1 MTEQEAIDYLL
12 DPIGK
17 REQHDEAIA
26 LAVSALKK
34 QIPVKPTRID
44 KNETFDGNWIKVCPN
59 CRRILI
65 ERITKSYSSY
75 PRIYN
80 MTAHCICGQAI
91 DWDDT
96 ENDRAKYLK
105 MKKIVYQG
113 SKDD

>member
-1 MTEQEAIDYLL
+1 MTNQEAIDYLL

-17 REQHDEAIA
+17 REQHDEAVA
-26 LAVSALKK
+26 LAVLALKK

-59 CRRILI
+59 CGRILI
-65 ERITKSYSSY
+65 ERITKADISY
-75 PRIYN
+75 PHIYN

-91 DWDDT
+91 DWEDGKG
-96 ENDRAKYLK
+96 DRAKYLN
-105 MKKIVYQG
+105 MKKIVDQG